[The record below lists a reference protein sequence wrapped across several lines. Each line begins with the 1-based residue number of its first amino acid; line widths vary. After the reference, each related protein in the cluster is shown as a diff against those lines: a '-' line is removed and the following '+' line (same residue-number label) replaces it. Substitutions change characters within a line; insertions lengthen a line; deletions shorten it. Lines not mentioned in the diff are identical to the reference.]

1 VQRNPIQ
8 EWLQRKHDKYK
19 KHEASEGTDPRRPPT
34 TDKGDREHDCQCLD
48 SFDKRT
54 GRLRHRQSQQR
65 HSYGLW
71 EVWRDDLV
79 VFRGP
84 MEAAW
89 EKAKAQ
95 AARGRALL
103 RYQNRR
109 YPDFSAG

>member
-1 VQRNPIQ
+1 MSEK
-8 EWLQRKHDKYK
+8 EWHV
-19 KHEASEGTDPRRPPT
+19 RP
-34 TDKGDREHDCQCLD
+34 G
-48 SFDKRT
+48 
-54 GRLRHRQSQQR
+54 

-89 EKAKAQ
+89 EKAKAEAQ

-103 RYQNRR
+103 RYQNRDAIR
-109 YPDFSAG
+109 LTADFSAVSERDH